1 MPKREEASALTEP
14 TFYILLSLHRPTHGY
29 AIMQGVRE
37 LTGGRVSIGAGT
49 LYGAINSLTEKGWIR
64 AAGDRADSG
73 RTSERRKAYVITEE
87 GRRAFAREVE
97 RLKSLV
103 ADARSVIERSLHA

>member
-1 MPKREEASALTEP
+1 MPRREEAGALTEQ

-29 AIMQGVRE
+29 AIMRDVRE

-49 LYGAINSLTEKGWIR
+49 LYGAISSLTEKGWIR
-64 AAGDRADSG
+64 AADGGRA
-73 RTSERRKAYVITEE
+73 SERRKAYVITEG

-97 RLKSLV
+97 RLESLV
-103 ADARSVIERSLHA
+103 ADARSVTGQ

>member
-1 MPKREEASALTEP
+1 MPKREDSGALTEP
-14 TFYILLSLHRPTHGY
+14 TFYILLSLHKPTHGY
-29 AIMQGVRE
+29 AIMQDVRE

-64 AAGDRADSG
+64 AADGGRA
-73 RTSERRKAYVITEE
+73 SERRKAYVITEG

-97 RLKSLV
+97 RLESLV
-103 ADARSVIERSLHA
+103 ADAKPVIERSLHA

>member
-14 TFYILLSLHRPTHGY
+14 TFYILLSLHKPTHGY
-29 AIMQGVRE
+29 AIMQDVRE
-37 LTGGRVSIGAGT
+37 LTGGRVNIGAGT
-49 LYGAINSLTEKGWIR
+49 LYGAISSLTEKGWIR
-64 AAGDRADSG
+64 AAEGHADSG
-73 RTSERRKAYVITEE
+73 RASERRKAYVITEE

-103 ADARSVIERSLHA
+103 ADARSVIEQ

>member
-1 MPKREEASALTEP
+1 MPRREEAGALTEQ

-29 AIMQGVRE
+29 AIMRDVRE

-49 LYGAINSLTEKGWIR
+49 PYGAISSLTEKGWIR
-64 AAGDRADSG
+64 AAEGHADGGRA
-73 RTSERRKAYVITEE
+73 SERRKAYVITEG

-97 RLKSLV
+97 RLESLV
-103 ADARSVIERSLHA
+103 ADARSVAGQ

>member
-1 MPKREEASALTEP
+1 MPRREEAGALTEQ

-29 AIMQGVRE
+29 AIMRDVRE

-49 LYGAINSLTEKGWIR
+49 LYGAISSLTEKGWIR
-64 AAGDRADSG
+64 AAEGGRA
-73 RTSERRKAYVITEE
+73 SERRKAYVITEG

-103 ADARSVIERSLHA
+103 ADARSVTGQ